1 MVLIFEFFVITEKQR
16 KKKKKEKMFKSTVL
30 LYEGERLVGEVE
42 MYGEK
47 GVVWGEKL
55 IRISHYSPSSERCPP
70 LAVLHTVTTGLSFK
84 LEPTKSKPLTQDS
97 PLTLLHSTCLRDN
110 KCEVEKGMD

>member
-1 MVLIFEFFVITEKQR
+1 
-16 KKKKKEKMFKSTVL
+16 MFKSTVL

-110 KCEVEKGMD
+110 KVYPKLLN